1 MRLVAIFQDKPEMMA
16 VRKEREALHIEYL
29 RNHEKEIL
37 IGGGLREDPGEAFVG
52 GMWVLEV
59 SSKARAVVIIEN
71 DPYYVPALRS
81 YRLLVW
87 GKALPEKSVVL

>member
-1 MRLVAIFQDKPEMMA
+1 M

-29 RNHEKEIL
+29 RHHEKEIL
-37 IGGGLREDPGEAFVG
+37 IGGGLREDPGAAFVG

-59 SSKARAVVIIEN
+59 ESKARAVALIEN
-71 DPYYVPALRS
+71 DPYYDPLLRS

-87 GKALPEKSVVL
+87 GKALPEKAVVL